1 MAASVSVV
9 TGPEVPGNR
18 KFVTADVTF
27 DSSYA
32 TGGEAIS
39 VSSLG
44 LTRLDFMWVS
54 PSDGYVAQ
62 WDGSLTNPKI
72 KLFGTNKDVVGV
84 TTGPL
89 TEVAS
94 GFNVSTNTVKV
105 FAFGA

>member
-54 PSDGYVAQ
+54 PDDGYLAQ
-62 WDGSLTNPKI
+62 WDGSLTAPKI
-72 KLFGTNKDVVGV
+72 KLFWVD
-84 TTGPL
+84 TTVDGAAMA
-89 TEVAS
+89 EVAS
-94 GFNVSTNTVKV
+94 TTDVSAVTVKV